1 MRTRIA
7 LPILVAIAIAGSIAP
22 ASVLLSPLWQTA
34 AEMKAIL
41 SSNEVGDALKSQDP
55 IVSVTRT
62 GDDRYEVTNGK
73 CTVPVSVVGD
83 ATAPET
89 AGPRKFSLQVGTAT
103 CK

>member
-7 LPILVAIAIAGSIAP
+7 LPFLVAMAIAGSVAP
-22 ASVLLSPLWQTA
+22 ASALLSPLWQSA

-41 SSNEVGDALKSQDP
+41 SSNDVGDALKSQDP
-55 IVSVTRT
+55 IASVTRT
-62 GDDRYEVTNGK
+62 GDDKYEVSNGK
-73 CTVPVSVVGD
+73 CTVPVTVVGD

-89 AGPRKFSLQVGTAT
+89 PGPKKFSLQVGTAT